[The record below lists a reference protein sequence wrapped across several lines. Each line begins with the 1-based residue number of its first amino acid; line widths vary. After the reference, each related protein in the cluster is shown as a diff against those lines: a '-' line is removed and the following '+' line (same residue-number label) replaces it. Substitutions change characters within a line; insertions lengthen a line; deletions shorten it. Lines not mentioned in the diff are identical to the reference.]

1 MKNGIVVM
9 IAYLGLM
16 TQKRNVKNAQ
26 RNMVKKAVNMN
37 VVEANQIMFQNPK
50 EDEVI
55 EQHIVN
61 QSPER
66 RQWLI

>member
-1 MKNGIVVM
+1 
-9 IAYLGLM
+9 
-16 TQKRNVKNAQ
+16 
-26 RNMVKKAVNMN
+26 MVKKAVNMN
-37 VVEANQIMFQNPK
+37 VVEVNQIMFQNPK

-66 RQWLI
+66 KQWLI